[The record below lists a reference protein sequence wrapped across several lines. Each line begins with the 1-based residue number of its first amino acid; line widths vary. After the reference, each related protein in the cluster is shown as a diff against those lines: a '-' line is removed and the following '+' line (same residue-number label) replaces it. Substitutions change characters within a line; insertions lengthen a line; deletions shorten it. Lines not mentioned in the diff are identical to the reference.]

1 MGVMGYR
8 IWKPVDNVEKYFI
21 TLPDDN
27 EVIRFIDGPQDRR
40 EMYTDDISEKIAFP
54 EGVDIREFTYEKIR
68 GTNVYIPA
76 GNNDR
81 LIWISCGVSDKAIIY
96 YGAPTLAEADMLMNE
111 KLEEIL
117 RENEWELKPVE
128 LIQQILTDCSK
139 TMRKI
144 CKRLYYVYE

>member
-1 MGVMGYR
+1 MGIMGYR
-8 IWKPVDNVEKYFI
+8 IWKPVDNVEKFFMI
-21 TLPDDN
+21 LPDEN
-27 EVIRFIDGPQDRR
+27 EVIKFIDGPHDRK

-54 EGVDIREFTYEKIR
+54 DGVDMREFTYEKIR
-68 GTNVYIPA
+68 GTNIYIPA

-81 LIWISCGVSDKAIIY
+81 LIWLSCGVSGEAIY
-96 YGAPTLAEADMLMNE
+96 DAPILAEADTLMNK
-111 KLEEIL
+111 KLEEVL